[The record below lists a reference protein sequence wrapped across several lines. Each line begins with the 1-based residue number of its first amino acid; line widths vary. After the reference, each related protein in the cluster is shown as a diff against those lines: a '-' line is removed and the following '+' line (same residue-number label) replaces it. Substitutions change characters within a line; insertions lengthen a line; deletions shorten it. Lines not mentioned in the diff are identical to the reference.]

1 MSMTIDKAGRV
12 VIPAALRRKAG
23 FKAGTPLAATYENGS
38 IRIVRDVPSP
48 RIVQRGKRRVASPSS
63 DEAANIDLSA
73 LVEEERER
81 WPL

>member
-1 MSMTIDKAGRV
+1 MTIDKAGRV

-23 FKAGTPLAATYENGS
+23 LKAGTPLAATYENGS

-48 RIVQRGKRRVASPSS
+48 QITQRGKRRVASPSKK
-63 DEAANIDLSA
+63 DVANIDLAA
-73 LVEEERER
+73 LAEEERER